1 MRTDLYSTNLRSD
14 DGFKWPFNLQAIG
27 NDIVI
32 TYVLYEEGS
41 GTKQTFL
48 TLETVLGTFQ
58 IAERLRS
65 GIGGGVQPIRSP
77 LDLDCM
83 VALRLMKPA
92 CGEEGQALSGSER

>member
-1 MRTDLYSTNLRSD
+1 MRTDLYSTNLRSN

-41 GTKQTFL
+41 GKKQTFL

-58 IAERLRS
+58 IAERLPS
-65 GIGGGVQPIRSP
+65 GIGGGVQIAATRHPYDHRWIWTVWLP
-77 LDLDCM
+77 
-83 VALRLMKPA
+83 
-92 CGEEGQALSGSER
+92 